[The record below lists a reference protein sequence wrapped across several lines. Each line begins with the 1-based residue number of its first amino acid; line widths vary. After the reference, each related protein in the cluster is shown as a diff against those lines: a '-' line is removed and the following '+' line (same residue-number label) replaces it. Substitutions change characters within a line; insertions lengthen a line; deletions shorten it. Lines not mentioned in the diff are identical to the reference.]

1 MYILRMG
8 TPLEGQVAIVTG
20 GSRGIGR
27 AIAAALLAQGTHV
40 AISGVNKDHLEEA
53 EAELTRVAASGAR
66 VLIFAADVRDHLA
79 VQSLVDETTRRQGG
93 LDILV
98 NNAGVG
104 WFGSVESQGHDDWR
118 RVMDTNVT
126 GIFNCCKAAIP
137 HLRRRGGGYIINIS
151 SLAGTNPFAG
161 GAAYCASKAAVDVFS
176 EALMQEV
183 RHDGIRVS
191 YIKPGSVNTDFA
203 GQAADP
209 ANEWKLRSEDVAQ
222 VVIDLV
228 SHDRRSLP
236 SRVEMRPSRP
246 PKK

>member
-27 AIAAALLAQGTHV
+27 AIAAALLARGAHV
-40 AISGVNKDHLEEA
+40 AITGVNKDRLEQA
-53 EAELTRVAASGAR
+53 EAELARAATGGAR
-66 VLIFAADVRDHLA
+66 ILIFVADVRDQLA
-79 VQSLVDETTRRQGG
+79 VQSLVDETARRQGG

-104 WFGSVESQGHDDWR
+104 WFGSVESQGHDEWR

-126 GIFNCCKAAIP
+126 GVFNCCKAAIP

-151 SLAGTNPFAG
+151 SLAGTNPFVG

-191 YIKPGSVNTDFA
+191 YIKPGSVNTDFM
-203 GQAADP
+203 GQADP
-209 ANEWKLRSEDVAQ
+209 DNEWKLRPEDVGE
-222 VVIDLV
+222 VVVDLV
-228 SHDRRSLP
+228 SQDRRSLS

>member
-1 MYILRMG
+1 M
-8 TPLEGQVAIVTG
+8 TG

-27 AIAAALLAQGTHV
+27 AIAAALLQKGAHV
-40 AISGVNKDHLEEA
+40 TISGVNKDHLEKA
-53 EAELTRVAASGAR
+53 EAELSRVATGGAR
-66 VLIFAADVRDHLA
+66 VLIFAADVRDQLA
-79 VQSLVDETTRRQGG
+79 VQSLVDETARRQGG

-104 WFGSVESQGHDDWR
+104 WFGSVESQGHDEWR

-126 GIFNCCKAAIP
+126 GVFNCCKAAIP

-151 SLAGTNPFAG
+151 SLAGSNPFVG
-161 GAAYCASKAAVDVFS
+161 GASYCASKAAVDVFS

-191 YIKPGSVNTDFA
+191 YIKPGSVNTDFM
-203 GQAADP
+203 GQADP
-209 ANEWKLRSEDVAQ
+209 DNDWKLRPEDVAQ

-228 SHDRRSLP
+228 SHDQRSLP
-236 SRVEMRPSRP
+236 SRVDMRPSRP